1 MRKCDLSSILN
12 VKSTSLHLQRSYTL
26 VGERENVSNHES
38 RDAYEYSNVHIH
50 QTNTTEHKQSNI
62 KMSWDK
68 RWSKRE

>member
-1 MRKCDLSSILN
+1 MFHFVLY
-12 VKSTSLHLQRSYTL
+12 VKNACTL
-26 VGERENVSNHES
+26 VGEGENVSNHES

-50 QTNTTEHKQSNI
+50 QTNTTEHKHSNI